1 MLWARESPV
10 GSRLSRLSRRLQKVA
25 MLNNDDDD
33 AVCNFGDQGTPKPI
47 CCLAVKVGRE
57 AVKR

>member
-25 MLNNDDDD
+25 MLNKDDD
-33 AVCNFGDQGTPKPI
+33 AVFFGDQGTPKPI
-47 CCLAVKVGRE
+47 CCLAVKVGKRE